1 MQIKKIF
8 NSLTLT
14 SIFWIV
20 VGFLGLLLGCYWFYK
35 YRVTYFYST
44 FALIAYGGGGIICGL
59 TNGFTDQSAFGRK
72 LSKFG
77 LLLLLIGTA
86 LFGFFAYRYI

>member
-1 MQIKKIF
+1 MRIQKIF

-20 VGFLGLLLGCYWFYK
+20 MGFVGILIGTYWLYRYRLTFMYTTLGL
-35 YRVTYFYST
+35 
-44 FALIAYGGGGIICGL
+44 IAFGGGGIVCGW

-77 LLLLLIGTA
+77 LLFLIIGIA
-86 LFGFFAYRYI
+86 LFG